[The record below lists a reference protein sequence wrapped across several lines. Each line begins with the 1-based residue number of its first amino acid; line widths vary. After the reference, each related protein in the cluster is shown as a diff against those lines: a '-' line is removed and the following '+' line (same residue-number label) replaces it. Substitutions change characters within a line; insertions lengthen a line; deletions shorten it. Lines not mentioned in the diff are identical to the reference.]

1 MTPEWAASKAQA
13 VTDAWRA
20 RYGSTP
26 SKASVMRV
34 LWVALHETRCG
45 DAWPGEHNWGAVQR
59 RALTKP
65 ERELATRAMALGV
78 EAEARALLAG
88 RTAAEAKAERARVQ
102 REAGPQPTN
111 AGEALHW
118 DSSPTSGRYPCWF
131 AAFPSDVEG
140 AGHLLKTLLDNRP
153 AIKARAATLTAW
165 ELAELMYRS
174 RYYEGFHDPRPTPGE
189 VVAKGGL
196 TKGQTANVSD
206 YASALRR
213 AERAF
218 DVALERWTP
227 EGGLEPEPWPPR
239 PVDLLEVRALQAA
252 LRALG
257 YDVGPLDGVRGPRTK
272 AAVRAYQAT
281 AGLKPD
287 GVDGPKTRGALA
299 RDVAPLA
306 RPEGY

>member
-45 DAWPGEHNWGAVQR
+45 DAWSGEHNWGAVQR
-59 RALTKP
+59 RKLTADERKLAL
-65 ERELATRAMALGV
+65 
-78 EAEARALLAG
+78 EAD
-88 RTAAEAKAERARVQ
+88 AAASKAKAAGADKAEVARIRA
-102 REAGPQPTN
+102 ELGPKPRD
-111 AGEALHW
+111 ASEALHW

-206 YASALRR
+206 YAAALRR

-218 DVALERWTP
+218 DGALERWTP
-227 EGGLEPEPWPPR
+227 EGGLEPKPWPPG